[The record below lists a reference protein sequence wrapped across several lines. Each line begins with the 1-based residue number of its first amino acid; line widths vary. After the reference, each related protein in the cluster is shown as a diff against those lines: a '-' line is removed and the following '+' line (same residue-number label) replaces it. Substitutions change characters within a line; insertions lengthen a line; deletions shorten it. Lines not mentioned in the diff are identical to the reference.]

1 MNVLRFSNL
10 VFQNFR
16 MIIFHDQKTLSLNFI
31 IASLSLRHCVSTKIL
46 VGYLFLE
53 YLFVSFDLFWWKKQP
68 PEVFCK
74 KGVLK
79 RNYKFHGKAPAL
91 ESLFNKVAG
100 LLGHFE
106 EHLWTASVANTI
118 NSQNFIILWF
128 YNFILLLFVLN
139 PAACNFVKNALSHRC
154 FCFL

>member
-1 MNVLRFSNL
+1 
-10 VFQNFR
+10 

-46 VGYLFLE
+46 VEHLFLE
-53 YLFVSFDLFWWKKQP
+53 YIFLFLLICFGDRSSHQ
-68 PEVFCK
+68 VFCK

-106 EHLWTASVANTI
+106 EHL
-118 NSQNFIILWF
+118 
-128 YNFILLLFVLN
+128 
-139 PAACNFVKNALSHRC
+139 
-154 FCFL
+154 